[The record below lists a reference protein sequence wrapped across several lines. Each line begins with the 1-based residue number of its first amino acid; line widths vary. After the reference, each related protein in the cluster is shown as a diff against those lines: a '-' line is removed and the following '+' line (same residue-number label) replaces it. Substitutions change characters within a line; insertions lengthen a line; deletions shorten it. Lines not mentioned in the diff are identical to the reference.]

1 MDDSP
6 IILPTPHECR
16 ELLKAHL
23 TALLAIGMDLHDTPE
38 GYAVGVHAAALLPV
52 LCFFSRLD
60 APPDEGAL
68 DAAA

>member
-23 TALLAIGMDLHDTPE
+23 TALLAIGLELHDTAE

-52 LCFFSRLD
+52 LCYFSALD
-60 APPDEGAL
+60 APPDETAL
-68 DAAA
+68 GAAA